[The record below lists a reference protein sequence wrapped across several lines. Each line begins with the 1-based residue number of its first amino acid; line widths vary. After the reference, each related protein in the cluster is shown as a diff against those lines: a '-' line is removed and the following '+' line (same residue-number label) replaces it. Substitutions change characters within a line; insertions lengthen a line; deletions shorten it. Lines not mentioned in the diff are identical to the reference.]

1 MTPTEAK
8 QRFTRTL
15 TAMNVAAF
23 LYKVEVAAFGD
34 NALPYGVVR
43 ATNAN
48 GAVFIARY
56 WGNEFT
62 EWELELPDVGNQGEV
77 QP

>member
-1 MTPTEAK
+1 MTSTEAK
-8 QRFTRTL
+8 QKFTAIL

-23 LYKVEVAAFGD
+23 LYKIEVASFGD

-48 GAVFIARY
+48 GAVFTARY
-56 WGNEFT
+56 WGDEFT
-62 EWELELPDVGNQGEV
+62 EWELELPDVGNEGEA

>member
-8 QRFTRTL
+8 QRFTQML

-23 LYKVEVAAFGD
+23 LYKIEVASFGD
-34 NALPYGVVR
+34 KALPYGVVR
-43 ATNAN
+43 ATNGN
-48 GAVFIARY
+48 GAVFTARY

-62 EWELELPDVGNQGEV
+62 EWELELPDVGNEDEV